1 MNKQEHN
8 ISFMEGFEN
17 YVQIQFSTMK
27 RQTDIRWIKSSLR
40 MLSKQPISKDILNV
54 LISSENCIFLYVCGF
69 QDIDL
74 QAIIGEK

>member
-27 RQTDIRWIKSSLR
+27 RQTDIRWIKKFIENA
-40 MLSKQPISKDILNV
+40 KQPISKDILNG
-54 LISSENCIFLYVCGF
+54 LISSENFIFLYVCGF
-69 QDIDL
+69 QEIDL

>member
-1 MNKQEHN
+1 MNKQKHN

-17 YVQIQFSTMK
+17 YEQIQFQTMK

-54 LISSENCIFLYVCGF
+54 LISFENCIFLYVCVF
-69 QDIDL
+69 QEIDL
-74 QAIIGEK
+74 QAMIDEK